1 MTRSRHAVAP
11 KVVVEFLARTL
22 PFNELDS
29 STLEDLAQQW
39 DIEYY
44 PKGTLIF
51 QQGVTEVTHLCLIQ
65 KGGIKVYF
73 KDSEPDTALKDYRG
87 EGAAFGA
94 LSIVRGEKAA
104 LNVEAVEDTFCFLL
118 EKESFLRLVQHDGR
132 VARFYLQ
139 GFSEDFVSAA
149 YSELRSEKV
158 KLRDP
163 EALHLFSSGV
173 SDIIRIQP
181 QMILSSAS
189 IQEAAMRMA
198 ELGIGSLLVR
208 GPNNGLVGIVTDKD
222 LRTKVVARGLDYREP
237 VEKIM
242 SAPVHTIPA
251 GALCFDA
258 LLEIMTKGVNH
269 LVVEQE
275 REIMGVLSSHDIT
288 VYKGVWTIYLFRR
301 ILAER
306 TFSGLYGFAEKV
318 PMAVRTLIEEGARGG
333 SVARVITMLNDCLL
347 DRVLG
352 MLLEEMGPPPVPF
365 CWLKLGSDGR
375 REQTF
380 RTDQD
385 NAIVYRDPE
394 DPRDLPEAEAYFE
407 ALAMQAISHLE
418 GCGYPRC
425 KSEIMASN
433 RRWCKPMSVWLTYFD
448 EWVSTPDPQEAS
460 FATIFFDLRAGFGE
474 FGLGKI
480 LRKRITA
487 LAERQHVFLMHL
499 AGDCMLAAPPL
510 SFFRDFLVE
519 RTGEYSNR
527 LDLKGRCV
535 APFVNFA
542 RVMALKHGIDETNTM
557 DRLQLLAERGRIP
570 MDLYADARE
579 AYEFGFQLGLVH
591 QLRMAESGRNPDTY
605 VDPADL
611 SDIER
616 KALKESFAVLN
627 RVLALIK
634 QEFPAVF

>member
-11 KVVVEFLARTL
+11 RVVVDFLARTL
-22 PFNELDS
+22 PFNELDRT
-29 STLEDLAQQW
+29 TLEDLAQQW
-39 DIEYY
+39 EIEYY
-44 PKGTLIF
+44 PKGSLIF
-51 QQGVTEVTHLCLIQ
+51 RQGVTEVTHLSLIQ

-73 KDSEPDTALKDYRG
+73 QDSEPDAALRDFRG
-87 EGAAFGA
+87 EGSAFGA
-94 LSIVRGEKAA
+94 LSIVRGEKAG
-104 LNVEAVEDTFCFLL
+104 LNVEAVEDTFCFIL
-118 EKESFLRLVQHDGR
+118 EKESFLRLVQHDAR

-163 EALHLFSSGV
+163 EALYLFSSGV
-173 SDIIRIQP
+173 SDIVKIRP
-181 QMILSSAS
+181 HMIPSSAT

-198 ELGIGSLLVR
+198 ELGIGSLLV
-208 GPNNGLVGIVTDKD
+208 GGTDDGLAGIVTDKD
-222 LRTKVVARGLDYREP
+222 LRIKVVAQGLDYRAP
-237 VEKIM
+237 VETIM

-269 LVVEQE
+269 LVVELD
-275 REIMGVLSSHDIT
+275 REILGVVTSHDIT
-288 VYKGVWTIYLFRR
+288 VYKGIWTIYLFRQ

-306 TFSGLYGFAEKV
+306 TFSGIYGLAEKV

-333 SVARVITMLNDCLL
+333 SVARVITMLNDRIL
-347 DRVLG
+347 DRILEMILG
-352 MLLEEMGPPPVPF
+352 EMGPAPVPF

-375 REQTF
+375 SEQIF

-385 NAIVYRDPE
+385 NAIVYEDPE
-394 DPRDLPEAEAYFE
+394 DPRDLPAVEAYFE
-407 ALAMQAISHLE
+407 ALATRAISRLE
-418 GCGYPRC
+418 ACGYPRC

-433 RRWCKPMSVWLTYFD
+433 RRWCKPLSVWTAYFD
-448 EWVSTPDPQEAS
+448 EWLSTPDPKEAG
-460 FATIFFDLRAGFGE
+460 FATIFFDLRPGFGRSE
-474 FGLGKI
+474 LVET
-480 LRKRITA
+480 LRRRITA
-487 LAERQHVFLMHL
+487 LAQRQHVFLMHL
-499 AGDCMLAAPPL
+499 AGDCRLAPPPL

-519 RTGEYSNR
+519 KTGEYSNR

-542 RVMALKHGIDETNTM
+542 RLMALKHGIEQTNTL

-591 QLRMAESGRNPDTY
+591 QLRLAESGCSPHTY
-605 VDPADL
+605 VNPAEL
-611 SDIER
+611 SNLER
-616 KALKESFAVLN
+616 KALKESFGVVD
-627 RVLALIK
+627 RVLAVIR
-634 QEFPAVF
+634 QEFPAVI